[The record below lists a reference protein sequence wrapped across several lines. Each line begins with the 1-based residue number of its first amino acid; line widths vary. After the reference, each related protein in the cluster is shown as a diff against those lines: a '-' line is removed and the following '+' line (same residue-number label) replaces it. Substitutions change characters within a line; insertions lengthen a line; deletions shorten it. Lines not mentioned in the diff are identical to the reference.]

1 MLAFL
6 QEKEKLEMEKSEGES
21 IRKNSTQKIKAVSNT
36 VNMEFIVY
44 IMINLNFYGDTKGLQ
59 YNIFDTFNKKKLKN
73 TFQGEHCNVIPSIFI
88 FCFFNF

>member
-36 VNMEFIVY
+36 VNIEFIVY
-44 IMINLNFYGDTKGLQ
+44 IMINLKLYRDIKGLQ
-59 YNIFDTFNKKKLKN
+59 
-73 TFQGEHCNVIPSIFI
+73 
-88 FCFFNF
+88 

>member
-59 YNIFDTFNKKKLKN
+59 
-73 TFQGEHCNVIPSIFI
+73 
-88 FCFFNF
+88 

>member
-44 IMINLNFYGDTKGLQ
+44 IMTNLNFYDDTKGLQ
-59 YNIFDTFNKKKLKN
+59 
-73 TFQGEHCNVIPSIFI
+73 
-88 FCFFNF
+88 

>member
-36 VNMEFIVY
+36 VNTEIIVY
-44 IMINLNFYGDTKGLQ
+44 FIIYVNLYIDTKGVR
-59 YNIFDTFNKKKLKN
+59 IR
-73 TFQGEHCNVIPSIFI
+73 I
-88 FCFFNF
+88 

>member
-44 IMINLNFYGDTKGLQ
+44 MTIYLRIYSDTKGLQ
-59 YNIFDTFNKKKLKN
+59 
-73 TFQGEHCNVIPSIFI
+73 
-88 FCFFNF
+88 

>member
-44 IMINLNFYGDTKGLQ
+44 IMINLNFYDDTKSLQ
-59 YNIFDTFNKKKLKN
+59 
-73 TFQGEHCNVIPSIFI
+73 
-88 FCFFNF
+88 

>member
-44 IMINLNFYGDTKGLQ
+44 IMINLNFYGDA
-59 YNIFDTFNKKKLKN
+59 
-73 TFQGEHCNVIPSIFI
+73 
-88 FCFFNF
+88 

>member
-44 IMINLNFYGDTKGLQ
+44 IMINLNFHGDTKSLQ
-59 YNIFDTFNKKKLKN
+59 
-73 TFQGEHCNVIPSIFI
+73 
-88 FCFFNF
+88 

>member
-36 VNMEFIVY
+36 VNIEFIFN
-44 IMINLNFYGDTKGLQ
+44 IMINLKLCRDIKGLQ
-59 YNIFDTFNKKKLKN
+59 
-73 TFQGEHCNVIPSIFI
+73 
-88 FCFFNF
+88 

>member
-44 IMINLNFYGDTKGLQ
+44 IMIIIKLYRDTKGLQ
-59 YNIFDTFNKKKLKN
+59 
-73 TFQGEHCNVIPSIFI
+73 
-88 FCFFNF
+88 

>member
-44 IMINLNFYGDTKGLQ
+44 IMIDLNLCRDTTALQ
-59 YNIFDTFNKKKLKN
+59 
-73 TFQGEHCNVIPSIFI
+73 
-88 FCFFNF
+88 

>member
-44 IMINLNFYGDTKGLQ
+44 IMFNLNLYRNTYSLQ
-59 YNIFDTFNKKKLKN
+59 
-73 TFQGEHCNVIPSIFI
+73 
-88 FCFFNF
+88 

>member
-44 IMINLNFYGDTKGLQ
+44 IMINLSFYGDTKGLQ
-59 YNIFDTFNKKKLKN
+59 
-73 TFQGEHCNVIPSIFI
+73 
-88 FCFFNF
+88 